1 MIRSFIGFM
10 LVGISCTCLTAAAQ
24 DATAPAA
31 TPAPASSAA
40 APATPSKSA
49 VVVELFTS
57 EGCSTCPPADK
68 ILGYIDAKQPFPGEN
83 VITLEEHV
91 DYWNHDGWTDPF
103 SSAKFT
109 ERQANYGE
117 FFKKQNYTPQMV
129 VDGKAEVLGSNGQEV
144 IKVIQA
150 EAQAPKAEVTIAPGT
165 SSGKERQYTV
175 TTGKI
180 DGASSG
186 DTAEVWL
193 AVTEN
198 GLSNNVK
205 AGENSGQ
212 TLAHTGTVRSLQK
225 VGVADPSKPA
235 SFSGTAQVKFDAKWN
250 PANSHVVV
258 FVQEKKSRKILG
270 ASSIAVGS

>member
-24 DATAPAA
+24 DAAAPVA

-40 APATPSKSA
+40 APASKSA

-83 VITLEEHV
+83 VIALEEHV

-103 SSAKFT
+103 SSSKFT
-109 ERQANYGE
+109 ERQSGYAE
-117 FFKKQNYTPQMV
+117 LFKKQNYTPQMV
-129 VDGKAEVLGSNGQEV
+129 VDGKAELVGNNGQEV

-150 EAQAPKAEVTIAPGT
+150 EAQAPKADVTIVPGAA
-165 SSGKERQYTV
+165 SGKERVYAV
-175 TTGKI
+175 TTGQL
-180 DGASSG
+180 ASVSSG

-235 SFSGTAQVKFDAKWN
+235 SFSGSAQVKFDSKWN
-250 PANSHVVV
+250 PANSHVIV